1 MGEEVD
7 DEIDGDAY
15 ISVELS
21 LNQTLINVKRKRV
34 ILESEHK
41 RSG

>member
-1 MGEEVD
+1 MGEEIN

-15 ISVELS
+15 ISVELT

-34 ILESEHK
+34 ILNSEH
-41 RSG
+41 